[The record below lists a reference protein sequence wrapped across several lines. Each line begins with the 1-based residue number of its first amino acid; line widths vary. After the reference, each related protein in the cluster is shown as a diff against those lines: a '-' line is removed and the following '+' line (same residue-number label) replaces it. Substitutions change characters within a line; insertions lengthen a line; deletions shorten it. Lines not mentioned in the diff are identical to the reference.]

1 MERGYV
7 LLNISKT
14 INELCKILYLCSY
27 IRKNDSPMSTNDKS
41 NLEVPPMYQW
51 SFLYNYWLLLCVPLY
66 FLWLPIIVCIFVGV
80 PSIIVWLFLFYIL
93 ICSILQAIN
102 IHHALNNNDK
112 PLAIKMILLQ
122 IIGIIFAVWPI
133 LVDIDYS
140 IRYMVQ
146 HDIFSS
152 FP

>member
-1 MERGYV
+1 MGKGNG
-7 LLNISKT
+7 LLNIS
-14 INELCKILYLCSY
+14 NRFHELCKILYLCSN

-41 NLEVPPMYQW
+41 ELEA
-51 SFLYNYWLLLCVPLY
+51 
-66 FLWLPIIVCIFVGV
+66 
-80 PSIIVWLFLFYIL
+80 WLFLFYIL

-102 IHHALNNNDK
+102 FHHALNNNDK